1 MLSLQLFVE
10 GDNLGALNL
19 YARTPNAFTDESEQV
34 GLLFAAH
41 AAIAYAGVRK
51 EAQLAQAL
59 ASRDII
65 GQAKGILMERYKVTA
80 ECAFL
85 MLARASQITNT
96 KLQNVAADLAR
107 SGSLPDS
114 ARRPEQRP

>member
-19 YARTPNAFTDESEQV
+19 YARSVGAFTDESEKV

-51 EAQLAQAL
+51 EAQLAAAL
-59 ASRDII
+59 ASRDVI
-65 GQAKGILMERYKVTA
+65 GQAKGILMERYKITG
-80 ECAFL
+80 ERAFL
-85 MLARASQITNT
+85 VLAHASQHANR
-96 KLQNVAADLAR
+96 KLADIADELVRTGTVPGPRPPSR
-107 SGSLPDS
+107 S
-114 ARRPEQRP
+114 